1 MGRNKDKIKELEK
14 ICQEMD
20 IVIKKQQVQINELQT
35 EIKKLKV
42 KQEAAELD
50 FYYKIEPN
58 IAPPRKA
65 RYG

>member
-1 MGRNKDKIKELEK
+1 MGKNKDKIRELEK
-14 ICQEMD
+14 ICQKMD

-58 IAPPRKA
+58 IAPPRRA